1 MLGVSDLGLKDACL
15 DVRDEPDGILRVAVH
30 GDLTDDRARAV
41 IGVLRRAA
49 HDGRDV
55 LVLADVRHTGSIPAS
70 ARRISAEEMRTARID
85 AVAIVGASFPL
96 RVVVTLLAKGVH
108 ILTGQLYP
116 QQFFDTEGEAR
127 AWLLAQ
133 RDALRAR
140 RGPVA

>member
-1 MLGVSDLGLKDACL
+1 MSDLGFQDACL
-15 DVRDEPDGILRVAVH
+15 DVRDEPDGILRVALR

-49 HDGRDV
+49 ESGRDV

-70 ARRISAEEMRTARID
+70 ARKVSAEEMRTARVD
-85 AVAIVGASFPL
+85 AVAIVGASFSQ

-116 QQFFDTEGEAR
+116 QQFFHTEGEAR

-133 RDALRAR
+133 RGALRAR
-140 RGPVA
+140 RRPAV

>member
-1 MLGVSDLGLKDACL
+1 MSDLGPQDACL
-15 DVRDEPDGILRVAVH
+15 DVRDEPDGILRVALR

-49 HDGRDV
+49 ESGRDV

-70 ARRISAEEMRTARID
+70 ARKVSSEEMRTARVD
-85 AVAIVGASFPL
+85 AVAIVGASFSQ

-133 RDALRAR
+133 RGALRAR
-140 RGPVA
+140 RRPAV